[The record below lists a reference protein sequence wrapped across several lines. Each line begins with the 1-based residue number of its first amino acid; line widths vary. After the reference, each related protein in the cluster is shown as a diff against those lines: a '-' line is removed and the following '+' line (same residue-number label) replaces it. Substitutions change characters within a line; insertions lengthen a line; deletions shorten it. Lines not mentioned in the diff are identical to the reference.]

1 MINTFGGEIL
11 LFLIY
16 FTSIRYLFLIRIGQK
31 NNEMIKNDI
40 VVNEKKKCQVKNEND
55 DQNERTTK
63 KNISSQQKKSKKFT
77 ADLVHVS
84 NDKIFEIVLILVWST
99 YRISVLT
106 MSCLCAL
113 LHRRHLMV
121 WAIFAPKVSTKT
133 YVHIL

>member
-16 FTSIRYLFLIRIGQK
+16 LTSIRYLFLIRIGQK
-31 NNEMIKNDI
+31 NNEMIKNDF

-55 DQNERTTK
+55 DQNER
-63 KNISSQQKKSKKFT
+63 NDVISSQQKKSKKFT
-77 ADLVHVS
+77 ADLVHMS

-99 YRISVLT
+99 YRIFVLT

-121 WAIFAPKVSTKT
+121 WAIFAPKVSTRT